1 MRSKNS
7 PRLLCEE
14 LSRRTGYSV
23 AWLGGHEYELC
34 TPRPL
39 KFRIVNPPHRPGQ
52 PIERAAENIL
62 RRAGE
67 LGWHP
72 RLR

>member
-1 MRSKNS
+1 MRFKDGA
-7 PRLLCEE
+7 RLLCAE

-23 AWLGGHEYELC
+23 AHLGGHEYKLC
-34 TPRPL
+34 APRPL
-39 KFRIVNPPHRPGQ
+39 KFHIVNPPAQPGQ
-52 PIERAAENIL
+52 PTERAAENIL

-72 RLR
+72 TKW

>member
-1 MRSKNS
+1 MRPKNS
-7 PRLLCEE
+7 ARFLCEE

-23 AWLGGHEYELC
+23 ARLGGHEYELR

-39 KFRIVNPPHRPGQ
+39 KFCIVNPPRRPGQ
-52 PIERAAENIL
+52 PTERAAESIL

>member
-1 MRSKNS
+1 MNIRTGT
-7 PRLLCEE
+7 RLICDE
-14 LSRRTGYSV
+14 LTRRTGYSV

-34 TPRPL
+34 APRPL
-39 KFRIVNPPHRPGQ
+39 KFCIVNPPRRPGR
-52 PIERAAENIL
+52 PTERAAESIL

-72 RLR
+72 TQW

>member
-1 MRSKNS
+1 MNAKNGA
-7 PRLLCEE
+7 RLLCEE
-14 LSRRTGYSV
+14 LTRRTGYSV
-23 AWLGGHEYELC
+23 AYIGDREYELC

-39 KFRIVNPPHRPGQ
+39 KFLIVDPPRKAGR

-72 RLR
+72 TRR

>member
-1 MRSKNS
+1 MRPKNS
-7 PRLLCEE
+7 ARFLCEE

-23 AWLGGHEYELC
+23 ARLVGHEYELC
-34 TPRPL
+34 APRPL
-39 KFRIVNPPHRPGQ
+39 KFCIVNPPRRPGQ
-52 PIERAAENIL
+52 PTERAAESIL